1 MELEQ
6 AHRFATEEARERIRA
21 LGDYLS
27 QKHGMT
33 VTWTDAD
40 HVSIR
45 GKYTVVT
52 VDANVSLETNRVR
65 VSGKDPGMLWRIPAK
80 SYVQS
85 KLSKYLDPNEPLD
98 TLPRV

>member
-6 AHRFATEEARERIRA
+6 SHRFAVQEARERIRA

-45 GKYTVVT
+45 GKYTIVT
-52 VDANVSLETNRVR
+52 VDANLSLEADRVR
-65 VSGKDPGMLWRIPAK
+65 VTGKDPGMLWRLPAK

-85 KLSKYLDPNEPLD
+85 KLAKYLDPNEALEA
-98 TLPRV
+98 LPRV